1 MKKGKSRP
9 FTAPRPSKPV
19 ETGHRK
25 DNAEWGKRMER
36 QLQQIEQRQ
45 TIVEANVHTSD
56 DDDLPIAS
64 FLGTER
70 NGKGIKMMSERDA
83 DETAKLREVQS
94 CSTDSEGDEVPI
106 AQTRLKETKSK
117 ELDGET
123 KGNTEFIGVKVARDF
138 GKQGIFSGEI
148 VALEY
153 DSEDEAKEDP
163 FYVVKYTDGDQED
176 LDRKELSHA
185 LELYHKTI
193 KKNGDK
199 VVTVL
204 SESDDEA
211 NDEDESMSSG
221 SDDKESYVP
230 SPEVDI
236 SIAS

>member
-9 FTAPRPSKPV
+9 FTVPRPSQPV

-56 DDDLPIAS
+56 DEDLPIAS

-70 NGKGIKMMSERDA
+70 NGKGIKMMSERDV
-83 DETAKLREVQS
+83 DETAKLGEVQT

-117 ELDGET
+117 EIHGET

-138 GKQGIFSGEI
+138 GKQGIFLGEI

-153 DSEDEAKEDP
+153 DSGDEAKEDP